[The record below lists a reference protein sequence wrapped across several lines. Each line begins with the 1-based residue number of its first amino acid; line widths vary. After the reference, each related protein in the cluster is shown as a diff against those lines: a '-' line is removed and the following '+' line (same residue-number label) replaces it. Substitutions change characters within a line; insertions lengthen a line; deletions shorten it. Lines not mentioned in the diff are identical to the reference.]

1 MDACTSAS
9 GALPGAQNGELVG
22 AALVEVAGVVAL
34 ELDANMVTVASAGAG
49 SSGLLGS
56 AGRPDGIVPLGVMAG
71 GAEKV
76 DTVSTVPE
84 SAVMFHLGKSWDA
97 FPNCSDQYAAAQRS
111 ISLYQT

>member
-22 AALVEVAGVVAL
+22 AALVEEAGVAL

-56 AGRPDGIVPLGVMAG
+56 AGRLDGIVPLGVMAG

-76 DTVSTVPE
+76 DTVSTVAE
-84 SAVMFHLGKSWDA
+84 SAVIFHLGKSWDA

-111 ISLYQT
+111 TSLHQT